1 MRRRLPLLVL
11 LVLAVAAAAAA
22 PADAARAGGS
32 DNAVV
37 VITGDVEVAR
47 GESVDAVVVIDGDVR
62 IAGHVDGSVV
72 VVNGTTTI
80 SGTVDG
86 DLVTI
91 AGPARLLPGALVDG
105 DLQYGDEKPV
115 VAPGATVTGDIDH
128 EGWTDAAGVFA
139 VVGALALWLAVTVS
153 TLILGLLL
161 LVAAPQAADAA
172 LRQARSQIWVAV
184 AVGLAAFIALPVV
197 GVIAAVTLVG
207 LPLGIALLMALVPLW
222 AVGYVTG
229 AWLLGRRLVGPPR
242 HRFVAF
248 FAGWGILRGLAL
260 IPILG
265 FLVGLAAT
273 VVGVGALGLAAGAA
287 RRDDED
293 VSAPQ
298 PA

>member
-1 MRRRLPLLVL
+1 M
-11 LVLAVAAAAAA
+11 A
-22 PADAARAGGS
+22 PASAAKSGGS

-37 VITGDVEVAR
+37 VVTGDVEVAR

-105 DLQYGDEKPV
+105 DVQYGDEKPV
-115 VAPGATVTGDIDH
+115 IARGATVTGDIDH
-128 EGWTDAAGVFA
+128 EGWSDAAGIFA
-139 VVGALALWLAVTVS
+139 VVGALALWVAVTVS

-172 LRQARSQIWVAV
+172 LHQARRQIWVAV
-184 AVGLAAFIALPVV
+184 AVGLAVFIALPVV

-207 LPLGIALLMALVPLW
+207 LPLGIALLMALIPLW
-222 AVGYVTG
+222 AVGYVAG

-265 FLVGLAAT
+265 FLVAIAAT
-273 VVGVGALGLAAGAA
+273 VVGVGALAVAAGAA
-287 RRDDED
+287 RRDKDGT
-293 VSAPQ
+293 AAQ

>member
-1 MRRRLPLLVL
+1 
-11 LVLAVAAAAAA
+11 VAAAAAA

>member
-1 MRRRLPLLVL
+1 
-11 LVLAVAAAAAA
+11 
-22 PADAARAGGS
+22 
-32 DNAVV
+32 VV

-72 VVNGTTTI
+72 VVNGTTTV
-80 SGTVDG
+80 SGSVDG

-172 LRQARSQIWVAV
+172 MRQARSQIWVAV
-184 AVGLAAFIALPVV
+184 AVGLAVFIALPVV

>member
-1 MRRRLPLLVL
+1 
-11 LVLAVAAAAAA
+11 
-22 PADAARAGGS
+22 
-32 DNAVV
+32 
-37 VITGDVEVAR
+37 
-47 GESVDAVVVIDGDVR
+47 VR

-80 SGTVDG
+80 SGSVDG

-105 DLQYGDEKPV
+105 DIQYGDEKPAI
-115 VAPGATVTGDIDH
+115 APGATVTGDIDH

-172 LRQARSQIWVAV
+172 LRQARKQIWVAV
-184 AVGLAAFIALPVV
+184 AVGLAVFIALPVV

-229 AWLLGRRLVGPPR
+229 GWLLGRRLVGPPR

-265 FLVGLAAT
+265 FIIGLAAT

-293 VSAPQ
+293 VSAL
-298 PA
+298 PAA